1 MRKDLVGQTSEQKRN
16 CEEQKRRR
24 ASIAERFPKTLTFHT
39 YEDIAERIAKRETKI
54 AKAFEIAGE
63 KIRLSEVKSLA
74 IAYYVYAYRSKK
86 KMRLFEAIY
95 RKASKE
101 DMTLDKLLKLLD
113 KNYPFKEKKWD
124 REILLD
130 YLFFREKGYIK

>member
-74 IAYYVYAYRSKK
+74 ITYYVYAYRSKK
-86 KMRLFEAIY
+86 RGYYTRLFIE
-95 RKASKE
+95 
-101 DMTLDKLLKLLD
+101 KLLRK
-113 KNYPFKEKKWD
+113 
-124 REILLD
+124 I
-130 YLFFREKGYIK
+130 

>member
-101 DMTLDKLLKLLD
+101 DMTLDKLLKLS
-113 KNYPFKEKKWD
+113 P
-124 REILLD
+124 
-130 YLFFREKGYIK
+130 